1 MNIENPLKNA
11 PFEALP
17 KAFQSETLADGMNIS
32 PNVRNLVQSQVRAL
46 VDSSPNFHNLSA
58 EQKNRIYRD
67 LVKINAYTAALVQ
80 EDWAISKKLGQTPVL
95 REQTVIRPLSQPFIE
110 ESHTDNSPVS
120 EELADKITRS
130 SKTWTQNSD
139 SAEKKQASSEE
150 FDPRAASQVAKIT
163 RETLNAIAFP
173 TFVADLIKGTFQA
186 IVNASIQQMEAYGNL
201 LSNVAKTV
209 DQFMSD
215 NITDNQARDY
225 LTSRYPAHF
234 KTEIGDNAARVRARE
249 TDAPPPDFKTDLG
262 LNENVGIDDD
272 SAEEVLVP
280 AARRKL
286 AQSRHSMLSTMVL
299 MGINR
304 IVVTN
309 GRIKASMVF
318 HIDAKDHGQAD
329 NASKF
334 DIANET
340 KGKIGYGGGLA
351 SWLGGPSGELETK
364 NSISYVSTASKHSDD
379 ELNVKADLNGEVEIK
394 FKSDYFP
401 MEKFA
406 NPQLMS
412 MIQGNTVNPAANAP
426 NTNTKI
432 GENSGDKA
440 PAKV

>member
-17 KAFQSETLADGMNIS
+17 KPFQSEPSAEGMSIS
-32 PNVRNLVQSQVRAL
+32 PNVKSLVQSQVRAL

-95 REQTVIRPLSQPFIE
+95 REQTVIRPLSNAI
-110 ESHTDNSPVS
+110 NSENPDS
-120 EELADKITRS
+120 FAKAQADPPPPP
-130 SKTWTQNSD
+130 
-139 SAEKKQASSEE
+139 AAEE
-150 FDPRAASQVAKIT
+150 FNPRAASQVAKIT

-262 LNENVGIDDD
+262 LNENVSIDDD

-309 GRIKASMVF
+309 GRIKASMMF
-318 HIDAKDHGQAD
+318 HIDAKDHGTAAT
-329 NASKF
+329 ASQF

-340 KGKIGYGGGLA
+340 KAKMSVGGGLA
-351 SWLGGPSGELETK
+351 SWLGGPSGEMETK
-364 NSISYVSTASKHSDD
+364 NTVSYVSTASKNSEDD
-379 ELNVKADLNGEVEIK
+379 LNVKADLNGEVEIK

-412 MIQGNTVNPAANAP
+412 MIQGNTMNPAANAP
-426 NTNTKI
+426 NANTKI
-432 GENSGDKA
+432 SDNSGQA